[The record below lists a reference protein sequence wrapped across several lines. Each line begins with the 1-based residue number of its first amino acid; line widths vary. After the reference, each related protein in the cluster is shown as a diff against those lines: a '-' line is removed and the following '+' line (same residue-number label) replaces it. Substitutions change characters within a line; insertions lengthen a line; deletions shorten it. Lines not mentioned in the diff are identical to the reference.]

1 MAADKYA
8 KKLRNWEEQNP
19 VKAIAASLNP
29 VYGAASGAAA
39 VADPDAKW
47 WEKALGGASL
57 VPGMGAPAKATVLLA
72 ARLRKY
78 PKLLEKASKFID
90 PLTGK
95 KMAEISDHESVVDKE
110 LLDQMDMNRMDA
122 SLPDAYNH
130 PELMEAEPYLKDVKV
145 SRGTSQPTYVGEYR
159 YRQGTVP
166 GEVRYRELP
175 DPKSEVQTA
184 DFDNTLRHEVQHA
197 VDDAAGIGM
206 LDDENAA
213 QLWDTKKYFTRPSE
227 IRARLTAARANFT
240 PQGREKYPFDQMMK
254 DELER
259 LEEHARWGSSL
270 READRDYWEMILESR
285 GIDIKDLEK

>member
-8 KKLRNWEEQNP
+8 KKLRNWENENP

-29 VYGAASGAAA
+29 VYSAASGAAA

-78 PKLLEKASKFID
+78 PKIFEKAAKFID

-95 KMAEISDHESVVDKE
+95 KMAEISDHESLVDKE
-110 LLDQMDMNRMDA
+110 LLDQMEMNRMNPK
-122 SLPDAYNH
+122 LQEAYQH
-130 PELMEAEPYLKDVKV
+130 PELYEAEPYLKDVGV
-145 SRGTSQPTYVGEYR
+145 TRGTSNPSYAGEYR
-159 YRQGTVP
+159 YRQGTSP

-175 DPKSEVQTA
+175 DPGSRVMTDE
-184 DFDNTLRHEVQHA
+184 FDNTVRHEVQHA
-197 VDDAAGIGM
+197 ADDAAGI
-206 LDDENAA
+206 LNDADAA
-213 QLWDTKKYFTRPSE
+213 QPWDKKAYFTRPSE
-227 IRARLTAARANFT
+227 IRARLTAARGAFT
-240 PQGREKYPFDQMMK
+240 PKGREKYTFEQMTK
-254 DELER
+254 DELKR
-259 LEEHARWGSSL
+259 LEDAALWGNKL
-270 READRDYWEMILESR
+270 TEADRDYWELLLSNR